1 MSQIHA
7 LIIDDNKD
15 NASVLAQL
23 LALEGVSCTEVLDT
37 RKLAAT
43 LQRLTQ
49 VDIIFL
55 DLEMP
60 HEDGFTVLRNMKS
73 NPKLKTVP
81 VVAYTVHVSE
91 IGRARQFGFHS
102 FLGKPLDS
110 DRFPDQLAR
119 ILRGENVWAA
129 H

>member
-7 LIIDDNKD
+7 LIIDDNRD

-23 LALEGVSCTEVLDT
+23 LSLEGVSYTEVLDT
-37 RKLAAT
+37 RKLAAV
-43 LQRLTQ
+43 LQSLPN
-49 VDIIFL
+49 VDVIFL

-91 IGRARQFGFHS
+91 IGRARQVGFHS
-102 FLGKPLDS
+102 FIGKPLDS